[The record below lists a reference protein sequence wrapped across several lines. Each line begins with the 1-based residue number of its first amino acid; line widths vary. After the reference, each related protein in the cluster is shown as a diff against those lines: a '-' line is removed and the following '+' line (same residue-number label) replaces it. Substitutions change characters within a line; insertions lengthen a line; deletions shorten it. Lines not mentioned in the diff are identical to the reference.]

1 MYEGNARYFA
11 TGLEQTL
18 ARYFGNVP
26 LGSALRDVVV
36 TSYDMSAAT
45 VVLFRSWEYTGQP
58 APLMRDVAR
67 ATSAGPTYFS
77 PARLSVGGQERV
89 LVDGG
94 VAANNPAMVG
104 YTNAMQRNPG
114 RAAVVVSLGTGTKN
128 RVSPQ
133 DATYDAIRSRNW
145 LKVGTGIMH
154 TVMDGTSD
162 MQDRLLLDLLSP
174 QGYWRF
180 QAELGACNF
189 AMDDASAANVAC
201 LRQVGERL
209 VGERD
214 EDLRTLAASLMR

>member
-1 MYEGNARYFA
+1 
-11 TGLEQTL
+11 
-18 ARYFGNVP
+18 
-26 LGSALRDVVV
+26 
-36 TSYDMSAAT
+36 
-45 VVLFRSWEYTGQP
+45 
-58 APLMRDVAR
+58 
-67 ATSAGPTYFS
+67 
-77 PARLSVGGQERV
+77 
-89 LVDGG
+89 

-114 RAAVVVSLGTGTKN
+114 RT
-128 RVSPQ
+128 
-133 DATYDAIRSRNW
+133 
-145 LKVGTGIMH
+145 M
-154 TVMDGTSD
+154 MDGTSD